1 METKTE
7 IEGITLTTDFTQE
20 DIDYSIKRHAE
31 IFDGEYGF
39 KPFFNDMVAKL
50 IGDFPSIYKEGR
62 DFMLVAHA
70 DGKFAGTIPLLG
82 EETGRARLRYFFVEP
97 FTRGR
102 GVGKLIFT
110 TAMKKAKEMGYNHLY
125 FSTYSVLKVART
137 MYRELGF
144 TVTDSYDDEEVGNGV
159 KEEIWEKDI

>member
-1 METKTE
+1 MW
-7 IEGITLTTDFTQE
+7 
-20 DIDYSIKRHAE
+20 
-31 IFDGEYGF
+31 
-39 KPFFNDMVAKL
+39 N
-50 IGDFPSIYKEGR
+50 
-62 DFMLVAHA
+62 
-70 DGKFAGTIPLLG
+70 
-82 EETGRARLRYFFVEP
+82 P

-144 TVTDSYDDEEVGNGV
+144 TVTDSYDDEEVGQRRKRGNLGKGHINLGLIANTV
-159 KEEIWEKDI
+159 KKYIKL